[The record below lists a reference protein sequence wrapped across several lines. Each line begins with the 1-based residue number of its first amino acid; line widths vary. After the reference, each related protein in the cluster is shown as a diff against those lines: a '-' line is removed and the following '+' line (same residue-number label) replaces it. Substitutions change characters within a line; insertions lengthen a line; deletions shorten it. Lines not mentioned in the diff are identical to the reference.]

1 LPELNELNVDDKRN
15 TRARFEQWVKNPQC
29 EANALS
35 AVLNVKM
42 SEVAT
47 SAGYQPEFG
56 QSPFAITRGLQF
68 EGWLFKE
75 NAKVLHSA
83 LVKVSLLSENESGL
97 LDLRLTMNGGPK
109 LKSIDAAITESHKLL
124 SNLSEKGNFS
134 PPSIIAGLA
143 LRIPKGVMLPEA
155 TLIIDAAI
163 ISKSQD
169 KFSIKVGEIKVFP
182 DRGGHTDPGE
192 IATARAQAGVY
203 QHALDLTVKSL
214 NLKNPPIVDTKGF
227 LVFTWPGTNSPVIR
241 PNEDLTFQ
249 ALRAEQGF
257 ERLDEIALRLV
268 SEKAESD
275 SATDS
280 LAWVLHSKTEYR
292 ESCWSFCD
300 LAARCQD
307 LAIADDR
314 AIVLGREAAR
324 TLGSV
329 KIARAIELMD
339 GATANTAFEVS
350 LQTQLQ
356 SANWEALNT

>member
-1 LPELNELNVDDKRN
+1 MPELNELNIDDKRN
-15 TRARFEQWVKNPQC
+15 TRARFEQWVKTPQC

-83 LVKVSLLSENESGL
+83 LVKASMLTEKESGL

-124 SNLSEKGNFS
+124 SNLSEKASFS

-163 ISKSQD
+163 ITKSEDQ
-169 KFSIKVGEIKVFP
+169 FSMKVGEIKVFP

-192 IATARAQAGVY
+192 ISTARAQAGVY

-214 NLKNPPIVDTKGF
+214 NLKNPPIVDTRGF

-257 ERLDEIALRLV
+257 ERLDEIAQRLV
-268 SEKAESD
+268 SEKVESE
-275 SATDS
+275 SVTDS

-314 AIVLGREAAR
+314 AIILGREAAR
-324 TLGSV
+324 SLGSV
-329 KIARAIELMD
+329 TVSRAIELMD
-339 GATANTAFEVS
+339 GASANTAFEAS

-356 SANWEALNT
+356 SANWEAQNK

>member
-1 LPELNELNVDDKRN
+1 VLFRSKR
-15 TRARFEQWVKNPQC
+15 
-29 EANALS
+29 
-35 AVLNVKM
+35 
-42 SEVAT
+42 
-47 SAGYQPEFG
+47 
-56 QSPFAITRGLQF
+56 
-68 EGWLFKE
+68 
-75 NAKVLHSA
+75 
-83 LVKVSLLSENESGL
+83 
-97 LDLRLTMNGGPK
+97 NGGPK
-109 LKSIDAAITESHKLL
+109 IKSIDAAISESHELL
-124 SNLSEKGNFS
+124 SNLSEKENFV

-163 ISKSQD
+163 ITKSQE
-169 KFSIKVGEIKVFP
+169 KLSIKVGEIKVFP

-203 QHALDLTVKSL
+203 QHALDLTVVSL

-275 SATDS
+275 SVEDP

-314 AIVLGREAAR
+314 AIILGREAAR

-329 KIARAIELMD
+329 KVARAIDLMD
-339 GATANTAFEVS
+339 GAVANTAFEAS

-356 SANWEALNT
+356 SANWEALKK

>member
-1 LPELNELNVDDKRN
+1 MAELNELIVDDKRN

-29 EANALS
+29 EANSLS
-35 AVLNVKM
+35 AVLNVRM

-47 SAGYQPEFG
+47 SAGYPPEFG

-75 NAKVLHSA
+75 NAKVLQSS
-83 LVKVSLLSENESGL
+83 LVKVGMLSESESGL

-109 LKSIDAAITESHKLL
+109 LKSIDAAISESHKLL
-124 SNLSEKGNFS
+124 SNLSEKANFT

-163 ISKSQD
+163 ITNNAG
-169 KFSIKVGEIKVFP
+169 KFTLKVGEIKVFP

-203 QHALDLTVKSL
+203 QHALALTVESL
-214 NLKNPPIVDTKGF
+214 DLKNPPTVDTKGF

-257 ERLDEIALRLV
+257 EKLDEIAVRLV
-268 SEKAESD
+268 NEKAESD
-275 SATDS
+275 SVAD
-280 LAWVLHSKTEYR
+280 AFEWVLHSKTEYR

-314 AIVLGREAAR
+314 AIVLGRDAAR

-329 KIARAIELMD
+329 KVARAIELMD
-339 GATANTAFEVS
+339 GASPDTAFETS

-356 SANWEALNT
+356 SANWEAFNK